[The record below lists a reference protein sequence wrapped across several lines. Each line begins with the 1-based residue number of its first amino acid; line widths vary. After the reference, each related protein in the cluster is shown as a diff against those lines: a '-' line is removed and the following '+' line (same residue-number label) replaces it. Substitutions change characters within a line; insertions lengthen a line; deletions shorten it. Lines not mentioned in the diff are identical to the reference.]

1 MSAPLPPDKMLDMV
15 EVLLPSKATFPVHK
29 LEVDYVQERVE
40 LYMSQNIF
48 VVISDIQDVDRLLIL
63 ELMVHRWSHWLSVS
77 EDYWGDAIDSNETQ
91 KQVKE
96 WSVECRQLK
105 KQLGLDKVT
114 RDKQK
119 GDDSVAAYLME
130 LGRRAKEF
138 GVMRETQ
145 LDKALEL
152 FNQLRALV
160 TLHQNTDEIEQREQH
175 VTMADVF
182 EWLVEIAIPEYVA
195 IDDHFRK
202 HAQQMW
208 IQRQ

>member
-1 MSAPLPPDKMLDMV
+1 MV
-15 EVLLPSKATFPVHK
+15 PVLLASKAEFPVHETE
-29 LEVDYVQERVE
+29 LDYFEERVH
-40 LYMSQNIF
+40 LYMSENIF

-63 ELMVHRWSHWLSVS
+63 ELMVHRWSTWLSTQQ
-77 EDYWGDAIDSNETQ
+77 DYWGQAVDLNETQ

-119 GDDSVAAYLME
+119 GDDSVAAYLAE

-138 GVMRETQ
+138 GIMRETQ
-145 LDKALEL
+145 LDKGLEL

-160 TLHQNTDEIEQREQH
+160 TLHQNTDEIERREQH
-175 VTMADVF
+175 ITIDDVF
-182 EWLVEIAIPEYVA
+182 EWLVEIAIPEYEA
-195 IDDHFRK
+195 IDDYFRT
-202 HAQQMW
+202 HQQRMW